1 MKLLDLAKKNLQ
13 EYISVR
19 EVLEL
24 IAITQQTPISYV
36 AVFLISQNF
45 DANISTYDVDRF
57 FIVNSNDDFNW
68 GVFPY
73 TNSILSNLA
82 DNEIYKD
89 AFTFSGND
97 LPENLENTYWKRKEL
112 YNLELIKNL
121 SLDFYFRVQD
131 IKIIAQHTSFDS
143 KEFESKELFSD
154 SDVKKLLK
162 NGISSYMP
170 GSAEKYNLIDDF
182 VLSSL
187 GFFEC
192 NFDNGF
198 EIKRDDLEKLFFDN
212 QIIIKGFNDFSPKS
226 HQSNNKNIWDANYLN
241 LQLNDYPDSAIIDI
255 DLSFYEPGNLDSESE
270 QTHTETKEIPLF
282 YLNDT
287 LTVIEASCIISG
299 DNPAEIIAIQDN
311 QTLLASY
318 ERFINAKSLVDSAI
332 KLRTLTKYTDIDILT
347 YEFKTFLKSRK
358 IIVDGFNN
366 NLDVKDCLEELTEQ
380 IQRQSVYISQI
391 ENEIGFYQS
400 LSHRSLSDADFDRL
414 LEAENGEAFRLRG
427 DKGVLEQKV
436 LVLEK
441 KLESSQAE
449 INKLNTILSNYAQSS
464 DELIQS
470 LDSITPEQEIPHPRK
485 RNNVLRIISILY
497 EMAGLPPE
505 PFTAFNMMEA
515 HATQNSKEI
524 PKKDT
529 TTDWLKKARDSN

>member
-212 QIIIKGFNDFSPKS
+212 QIIIKGFNDFPPKS

-358 IIVDGFNN
+358 IVIDGFNN
-366 NLDVKDCLEELTEQ
+366 NLDVKDCLEDLTEQ

-400 LSHRSLSDADFDRL
+400 FSHRSLSDADFDKL

-449 INKLNTILSNYAQSS
+449 IEKLNTILSKYTQSS